1 MGRKKQDINK
11 VRGQNLQLLLSEKKM
26 SQVALAAKIPYTKE
40 HINSVIKGHR
50 NLTDEMARMILKLDE
65 FSSERYEWLMDYTKF
80 RTNLEENLYPV
91 VKKLVESKQ
100 REVAVTEMLKE
111 FSLSFELNIPD
122 KLNMTT
128 EEFANLPDYKME
140 QVLND
145 FKSYNISYT
154 LKKSDGEIIL
164 RCRPDEYETFINDIC
179 DYLEFKLN
187 QMLERSVDNG

>member
-140 QVLND
+140 QLLND

>member
-50 NLTDEMARMILKLDE
+50 NLTDEMARVILELDE
-65 FSSERYEWLMDYTKF
+65 FSSERYEWLMDYTKL
-80 RTNLEENLYPV
+80 RTNLEENLYPL
-91 VKKLVESKQ
+91 VKKLVERKQ

-128 EEFANLPDYKME
+128 EEFTNLPDHKME

-145 FKSYNISYT
+145 FNSYNISYT

-164 RCRPDEYETFINDIC
+164 QCRLDEYETFINDIC